1 VLKEPLEPNRAR
13 RLIREILRKG
23 SVSFSGHSEK
33 ALADDDLSTVD
44 AVNVLR
50 GGVVEPAEFEN
61 GSWRYRVRTQRM
73 VVVIVFRSASEIA
86 VVTAWREKR

>member
-13 RLIREILRKG
+13 RLIGEILEKG
-23 SVSFSGHSEK
+23 SVSFSSHAEK

-44 AVNVLR
+44 AANVLR
-50 GGVVEPAEFEN
+50 GGVVQPAEFGA
-61 GSWRYRVRTQRM
+61 GSWRYRVRAQRI
-73 VVVIVFRSASEIA
+73 VVVVVFRSASEIV